1 MKFKLPYAAAA
12 LATAVLNV
20 VPLAAPAAAQ
30 QRIRQVVIF
39 GNDRCPEGRGDEIV
53 VCARRPEGDRYR
65 LPESARGPSDTSPE
79 RRSWAV
85 RARNIRDVG
94 NTGINSCSTVG
105 PGGQSGCLQEMID
118 ASRGVDEA
126 FAPNGQP
133 Q

>member
-1 MKFKLPYAAAA
+1 MKTTLPDAAAV

-53 VCARRPEGDRYR
+53 VCARRPENDLYR

-79 RRSWAV
+79 RRSWAA
-85 RARNIRDVG
+85 RARTLERVG
-94 NTGINSCSTVG
+94 DTGIASCSTVG
-105 PGGQSGCLQEMID
+105 PGGQSGCLQQMID
-118 ASRGVDEA
+118 ASRGDESA
-126 FAPNGQP
+126 NAPNNQP

>member
-1 MKFKLPYAAAA
+1 MKAALSLRAAA

-20 VPLAAPAAAQ
+20 VPIAAPAEAQ
-30 QRIRQVVIF
+30 QRIRQVVIY

-53 VCARRPEGDRYR
+53 VCARRPENERYR

-79 RRSWAV
+79 RRSWAT

-105 PGGQSGCLQEMID
+105 PGGQTGCLQEMID
-118 ASRGVDEA
+118 AAEGVDEA